1 VPDIILNKESK
12 LTDEEF
18 TIVDTFDAMT
28 SNRSYRKALSFRTA
42 LSEIERNKGL
52 QFDPDITDIFLY
64 KLQET
69 PYFPG

>member
-1 VPDIILNKESK
+1 MPDIILNKESK